1 MAVSSRQSAVG
12 SEQRTA
18 DRRSGARTAL
28 PQSSVLNPQ
37 SVYPSLDEVCALA
50 GEGNLVP
57 IYREIMAD
65 LETPVTAYLKVAQG
79 PYSFLLESVEGGERL
94 ARYSFIGSDPY
105 LVVRL
110 SDGVLTA
117 THQRGDKQV
126 FPFTDPLEALQG
138 FLTPYT
144 PVRAPG
150 MDLPRFLGGAVG
162 YLGYECIRYFE
173 PRVPMAAAD
182 VLHLPDAVFMLT
194 DTLLV
199 FDHLRRRIKVVSHVH
214 TDTGNLTA
222 AYDEAV
228 ERIDRL
234 VGTLRN
240 GVVTPP
246 RGTDAKGETGPV
258 GNFSRVE
265 YEAVVERAKE
275 YIAAGDIIQI
285 VPSQRLTVPTSAAPF
300 TIYRALRAINPSPY
314 MVYFNLDGFQIVASS
329 PESLVRNE
337 GGTITTHPLAGTRPR
352 GKTEDDDRALA
363 EELVT
368 DEKERAEHIMLVD
381 LGRNDIGRIAEP
393 GTVRVSSLMQVERY
407 SHVMHL
413 CSEVEGRL
421 KPEYTS
427 LDALRACFPMG
438 TASGAPKI
446 RAMEIIAELER
457 ERRGPY
463 AGALGYVGYDG
474 NMDFAL
480 ALRTMPVM
488 DGIAYPQAGGG
499 VVADSSPEAEYHECH
514 HKMGALLRAI
524 EMAEAMEDG
533 EQ

>member
-1 MAVSSRQSAVG
+1 MPVG
-12 SEQRTA
+12 QPEEQIVVLSTQHP
-18 DRRSGARTAL
+18 AL
-28 PQSSVLNPQ
+28 STQH
-37 SVYPSLDEVCALA
+37 YRPSLDEVRTLS

-110 SDGVLTA
+110 GDGVLTA

-126 FPFTDPLEALQG
+126 FPFADPLEALQG

-173 PRVPMAAAD
+173 PRVPMAAED

-214 TDTGNLTA
+214 TDTGDLAA

-228 ERIDRL
+228 GRIDRL
-234 VGTLRN
+234 VGKLRHE
-240 GVVTPP
+240 VAVPP
-246 RGTDAKGETGPV
+246 RGTGAKGGSGPV
-258 GNFSRVE
+258 GNFSRAE
-265 YEAVVERAKE
+265 YEALVERAKE
-275 YIAAGDIIQI
+275 YIVAGDVIQ
-285 VPSQRLTVPTSAAPF
+285 VLPSQRLTVPTSAAPF

-337 GGTITTHPLAGTRPR
+337 NGTITTHPLAGTRPR
-352 GKTEDDDRALA
+352 GKTDEDDRALA
-363 EELVT
+363 EELST

-381 LGRNDIGRIAEP
+381 LGRNDIGRIAES

-446 RAMEIIAELER
+446 RAMEIIAELEN

-463 AGALGYVGYDG
+463 AGALGYIGYDG

-480 ALRTMPVM
+480 ALRTMPVK

-524 EMAEAMEDG
+524 EMAEEMED
-533 EQ
+533 E

>member
-1 MAVSSRQSAVG
+1 
-12 SEQRTA
+12 
-18 DRRSGARTAL
+18 
-28 PQSSVLNPQ
+28 
-37 SVYPSLDEVCALA
+37 
-50 GEGNLVP
+50 
-57 IYREIMAD
+57 AD

-105 LVVRL
+105 LVVRM
-110 SDGVLTA
+110 SDGTLTA

-173 PRVPMAAAD
+173 PRVPMAAED

-214 TDTGNLTA
+214 PPRGYPDTGDLA
-222 AYDEAV
+222 VAYDEAV
-228 ERIDRL
+228 ARINRL
-234 VGTLRN
+234 VGKLRD
-240 GVVTPP
+240 GSVTPP
-246 RGTDAKGETGPV
+246 RGTGTKGASGPI
-258 GNFSRVE
+258 GNFSRAE
-265 YEAVVERAKE
+265 YETAVERAKE
-275 YIAAGDIIQI
+275 YIAAGDIIQC

-352 GKTEDDDRALA
+352 GKTEEDDRALA
-363 EELVT
+363 EELST

-381 LGRNDIGRIAEP
+381 LGRNDIGRIATP
-393 GTVRVSSLMQVERY
+393 GTVRVPSLMQVERY

-413 CSEVEGRL
+413 CSEVEGQL

-446 RAMEIIAELER
+446 RAMEIIAQLEH

-480 ALRTMPVM
+480 ALRTMPVK
-488 DGIAYPQAGGG
+488 DGVAYPQAGGG

-524 EMAEAMEDG
+524 ETAEAMEEDEG
-533 EQ
+533 

>member
-1 MAVSSRQSAVG
+1 MAITKQAADSGQRAAGRTGDSRI
-12 SEQRTA
+12 
-18 DRRSGARTAL
+18 AL
-28 PQSSVLNPQ
+28 PQYSI
-37 SVYPSLDEVCALA
+37 SLDEVRALA

-65 LETPVTAYLKVAQG
+65 LETPVTAYLKVARG
-79 PYSFLLESVEGGERL
+79 SYSFLLESVEGGERL

-126 FPFTDPLEALQG
+126 FRFTDPLEALQG
-138 FLTPYT
+138 FLTPYQ

-173 PRVPMAAAD
+173 PRVPMAAED

-199 FDHLRRRIKVVSHVH
+199 FDHLRRRIKVVSHIH
-214 TDTGNLTA
+214 LPEGYPETGDLAA

-228 ERIDRL
+228 ERINRL
-234 VGTLRN
+234 VGKLRH
-240 GVVTPP
+240 GVATPP
-246 RGTDAKGETGPV
+246 RGSGPKGDSGPV
-258 GNFSRVE
+258 GNFSRAA
-265 YEAVVERAKE
+265 YESAVERAKE

-352 GKTEDDDRALA
+352 GRTEEDDRALA
-363 EELVT
+363 EELST

-393 GTVRVSSLMQVERY
+393 GTVRVPSLMQVERY

-446 RAMEIIAELER
+446 RAMEIIAQLER

-480 ALRTMPVM
+480 ALRTMPVK

-524 EMAEAMEDG
+524 EMAEAMEDDD
-533 EQ
+533 E

>member
-1 MAVSSRQSAVG
+1 MR
-12 SEQRTA
+12 
-18 DRRSGARTAL
+18 
-28 PQSSVLNPQ
+28 
-37 SVYPSLDEVCALA
+37 ALA

-105 LVVRL
+105 LVVRM

-117 THQRGDKQV
+117 THQRGDKQT
-126 FPFTDPLEALQG
+126 FRFTDPLEALQG
-138 FLTPYT
+138 FLTPYM

-173 PRVPMAAAD
+173 PRVPMAAED

-214 TDTGNLTA
+214 PPGGYPDTGDLAA

-228 ERIDRL
+228 ARINRL
-234 VGTLRN
+234 VGKLRD
-240 GVVTPP
+240 GSVTPP
-246 RGTDAKGETGPV
+246 RGTGTKDETGPV
-258 GNFSRVE
+258 GNFSRAD
-265 YEAVVERAKE
+265 YETAVERAKE
-275 YIAAGDIIQI
+275 YIAAGDIIQC

-352 GKTEDDDRALA
+352 GQTEEDDRALA
-363 EELVT
+363 EELST

-381 LGRNDIGRIAEP
+381 LGRNDIGRIAAP
-393 GTVRVSSLMQVERY
+393 GTVRVPSLMQVERY

-413 CSEVEGRL
+413 CSEVEGQL

-446 RAMEIIAELER
+446 RAMEIIAQLEH

-480 ALRTMPVM
+480 ALRTMPVK
-488 DGIAYPQAGGG
+488 DGVAYPQAGGG

-524 EMAEAMEDG
+524 ETAEAMEDD
-533 EQ
+533 E